1 MTMAMQKQ
9 YCGFKSLAAHLC
21 IWSIFSPLLTVNKW
35 SSSDSAYKINLL
47 DNILENFV
55 MTEVKK
61 KKSDGLCTHTQTY
74 VNSDLLN
81 TNQDA

>member
-9 YCGFKSLAAHLC
+9 YCGFKCLAAHLC
-21 IWSIFSPLLTVNKW
+21 IWSFFFPPLTVNKW
-35 SSSDSAYKINLL
+35 SSSDSAYKINFL

-61 KKSDGLCTHTQTY
+61 KKVMVCEHTFKHM
-74 VNSDLLN
+74 
-81 TNQDA
+81 

>member
-21 IWSIFSPLLTVNKW
+21 IWSIFFPPLTVNKW
-35 SSSDSAYKINLL
+35 SSSDSAYKINFL

-55 MTEVKK
+55 MTESVN
-61 KKSDGLCTHTQTY
+61 THSNICEFRSSKY
-74 VNSDLLN
+74 
-81 TNQDA
+81 